1 MHSLLKFL
9 KVSLHCALGFSA
21 SIGNIVPY
29 LAAVTPWCQ
38 VVQVPYPESGKR
50 LSRESGKS
58 RDQMSD
64 IKFNYFSTNSNQAR
78 LEGSEIERERLRERA
93 RDTERESA
101 DVGH

>member
-1 MHSLLKFL
+1 M
-9 KVSLHCALGFSA
+9 SA
-21 SIGNIVPY
+21 FVGNIAPY

-78 LEGSEIERERLRERA
+78 LEGSEIERERVRERA
-93 RDTERESA
+93 RDTERERVRETRRE
-101 DVGH
+101 DERERMRERERG